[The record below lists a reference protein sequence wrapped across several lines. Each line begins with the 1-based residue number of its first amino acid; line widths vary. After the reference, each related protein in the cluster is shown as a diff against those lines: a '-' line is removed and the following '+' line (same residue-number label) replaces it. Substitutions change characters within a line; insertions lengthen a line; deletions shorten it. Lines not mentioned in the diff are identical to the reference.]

1 MTDAIL
7 LIVAG
12 AICVLLSGV
21 MVYKLPPREGR
32 PPSAW
37 ASTEARATAS
47 AMLTMILFCTGAV
60 LVAKGIF

>member
-1 MTDAIL
+1 MDAML

-12 AICVLLSGV
+12 AICVLLSGL
-21 MVYKLPPREGR
+21 MVYRLPPREGR

-37 ASTEARATAS
+37 TRTETRAMAS